1 MSHQSCRAFLGV
13 CVAGGFAAVIAA
25 PLQAAV
31 LDEIVVT
38 AQKRNQDIQD
48 VGISISAFTGDQ
60 MQTLG
65 IRESS
70 GIAAFVPGVHTSGA
84 MAGQNTQFTIRGVTQ
99 ADFNDIVEAPN
110 AVYLDEGYIAV
121 AQAQTFALFDIER
134 VEILKG
140 PQGTLFGRNAT
151 GGLVQYISRKP
162 TFDKMEGY
170 ADVTYGMFDAK
181 NDPNSIRF
189 EGAVGGPLSD
199 RVAGRVAMLY
209 NNQDPWLKNL
219 YDTNGPNAFGA
230 ATIGTGPANNPGV
243 GSGADLGDD
252 DTLALRGILQFDA
265 RDDLRFTLS
274 GNWAQSDVSTAPYQ
288 AIPVTAVYNGSN
300 PDPTVQGS
308 QGELINV
315 IKTARTDSR
324 RSICAD
330 GSDCGS
336 DQDNN
341 GFPDDFDGNGIVDT
355 ARVTNTFALSPGT
368 DFFGYRDP
376 DGDGMTFNSDFAF
389 KDQGNVDTWGVGL
402 RAEFDINDN
411 LSLTA
416 ITDFK
421 DYEKLLFLDV
431 DAGPVNQSANYAS
444 VDATSFTQELRL
456 NGTAD
461 KMRWVAG
468 LYYLNIDNTSAN
480 GLKFPINSVVPGS
493 PQDLGSDADLQTNSY
508 SVFGQVEYDL
518 RDDLTLILGARVI
531 QEEKDYTFGQN
542 LYFTANSS
550 QIHQGTPVPL
560 GPVPAPPGGQPSAFS
575 DDTSDTLWAGKVQ
588 LDWRLTDDW
597 LLYAGVNRGVKAGSF
612 NAQLYGGL
620 AVPASA
626 IPYKEEVLWA
636 YEAGFKSTW
645 LNGTTR
651 FNGSVFYYDYK
662 DYQAFLFTGVSGV
675 VINADATNVGMELEL
690 QTSPIEGLD
699 IMLSG
704 SWFDAEVK
712 DVPLRVDGPI
722 VANVDPTYAPELQ
735 FAGLVRYE
743 WPMWSGFMSAQGD
756 FSYSDSFY
764 HNLRNFDADKLDS
777 YTLVNALVGWRTD
790 DSKWV
795 STFGIHNLTDERAAN
810 QGYDLATL
818 CGCNEVSYQPPR
830 WYGVS
835 LKYAF

>member
-1 MSHQSCRAFLGV
+1 MSHLQCNSFARIF
-13 CVAGGFAAVIAA
+13 VAGSLAAVIAA
-25 PLQAAV
+25 PLHAAV

-38 AQKRNQDIQD
+38 AQKREQDIQD

-60 MQTLG
+60 MQALG
-65 IRESS
+65 IQESS
-70 GIAAFVPGVHTSGA
+70 SIAAFVPGVHTSGA
-84 MAGQNTQFTIRGVTQ
+84 LAGQNTQFTIRGVTQ
-99 ADFNDIVEAPN
+99 TDFNDIVEAPN
-110 AVYLDEGYIAV
+110 AVYLDEGYIAI
-121 AQAQTFALFDIER
+121 AQAQTFALFDIDR
-134 VEILKG
+134 VEVLKG

-162 TFDKMEGY
+162 TFDKAEGY

-181 NDPNSIRF
+181 SDPNTVRF

-219 YDTNGPNAFGA
+219 YDPNGPYAFGA
-230 ATIGTGPANNPGV
+230 ATIGTGSANDPGP
-243 GSGADLGDD
+243 GAGADLADD

-274 GNWAQSDVSTAPYQ
+274 GNWAQTDVSTAPYQ
-288 AIPVTAVYNGSN
+288 AKPVSAVYNGTN
-300 PDPTVQGS
+300 PDPNVQLS

-315 IKTARTDSR
+315 IDTALTDSR

-341 GFPDDFDGNGIVDT
+341 GFPDDFDGNNITDT

-368 DFFGYRDP
+368 DFFGYRDA
-376 DGDGMTFNSDFAF
+376 DGDGLTFNSDFAF
-389 KDQGNVDTWGVGL
+389 KDQGNIDTWGVAL
-402 RAEFDINDN
+402 RAEYDINDSV
-411 LSLTA
+411 SLTW
-416 ITDFK
+416 ISDYK

-431 DAGPVNQSANYAS
+431 DAGPANQSVNYAA

-461 KMRWVAG
+461 RTRWVAG
-468 LYYLNIDNTSAN
+468 FYYLNIDNVSDN

-493 PQDLGSDADLQTNSY
+493 PYDLGSDADLQTDSY
-508 SVFGQVEYDL
+508 SLFGQVEYDL
-518 RDDLTLILGARVI
+518 REDLTLITGLRLI
-531 QEEKDYTFGQN
+531 REDKDYEFSQN
-542 LYFTANSS
+542 IYGTTNSS
-550 QIHQGTPVPL
+550 QIHRGPPTIIGPTYPAGVPT
-560 GPVPAPPGGQPSAFS
+560 AFTDS
-575 DDTSDTLWAGKVQ
+575 TSDNLWAGKVQ
-588 LDWRLTDDW
+588 LDWRVTDDW
-597 LLYAGVNRGVKAGSF
+597 LLYAGINRGVKAGSF
-612 NAQLYGGL
+612 NAQLAGGL
-620 AVPASA
+620 DVPTSA
-626 IPYKEEVLWA
+626 IPYKEEILWA

-645 LNGTTR
+645 LGGTTR
-651 FNGSVFYYDYK
+651 FNGSVFYYDYQ
-662 DYQAFLFTGVSGV
+662 DYQSFLFTGVGGV

-704 SWFDAEVK
+704 SWFNAEVK
-712 DVPLRVDGPI
+712 DVPLRVGGPI
-722 VANVDPTYAPELQ
+722 TADVEPTYAPELQ

-743 WPMWSGFMSAQGD
+743 WPVFGGFASVQGD
-756 FSYSDSFY
+756 FSYSDEFY
-764 HNLRNFDADKLDS
+764 YNLRNFDADKFDS

-790 DSKWV
+790 DGRWSGNLGV
-795 STFGIHNLTDERAAN
+795 RNLTDERAGN
-810 QGYDLATL
+810 QGFDLATL

-830 WYGVS
+830 WYGLN
-835 LKYAF
+835 LKYKF